1 METYPLGGQIAQS
14 GQGSNPLVRGVK
26 DAEVL
31 KVVATVT
38 DEQFAARA
46 LVRDWARN
54 ATSGP
59 GGTAAIRDV
68 EQGKTDAWRPVFS
81 RLAELGIFGVAIPEE
96 SGGAGG
102 SIEDLCAMVEEAAK
116 ALVPGPVATT
126 ALATLVVSDPDLLG
140 ALASGE
146 RFAGLALEGEIEFDG
161 ATSKASGTLP
171 FALGVAEGAVLLAPA
186 DGKWLLIDTGG
197 AGVQIEPL
205 AASDFSRPLARV
217 VLNSATAT
225 VVSDTRARVEELA
238 ATVLAAEAAGIT
250 RWSLETAVDYAKVRE
265 QFGKPIGSFQAIKH
279 ICAEMLCRAEQAEVA
294 AADAA
299 RAAAE
304 GDESQFSIAAAL
316 AASTGIAAV
325 KANVKDCIQVLGG
338 IGCTWE
344 HDAHLYLRRAH
355 AIGRFLGGAETWLRR
370 ITALTQAGV
379 RRRLEIDLTEV
390 EDRRA
395 EIAAAVAQI
404 AELPE
409 EKRQAALA
417 EAGLQAPHWPAPY
430 GRGAGPAE
438 QLLIDQEL
446 TAAGVA
452 RPDLVIGWWAAPT
465 ILEHGTPEQVER
477 FVPGTTRG
485 EFLWCQLFSEPGAG
499 SDLASLRTKAVRTE
513 GGWNLTG
520 QKVWTSAAHK
530 AKWGVC
536 LARTD
541 PDAPKHKGITYFL
554 VEMSS
559 PGIEIRPLREI
570 TGDSLFNEVFLDNVF
585 VPDEL
590 VVGEVNDGWRLAR
603 TTLANERVAMANG
616 TALGNPMEELLELLA
631 ELDLDAAQQDRLGR
645 LIVTAQTGALLDQR
659 IAQLAVGGQDPGAQS
674 SVRKL
679 IGVRYRQ
686 ALAEFTMD
694 VSEGGGLVDRRAD
707 GDRAVFDF
715 LNTRC
720 LTIAGGTEQILLTVA
735 AERLLGLPR

>member
-1 METYPLGGQIAQS
+1 M
-14 GQGSNPLVRGVK
+14 
-26 DAEVL
+26 
-31 KVVATVT
+31 VATVT

-59 GGTAAIRDV
+59 GGTAAIREV
-68 EQGKTDAWRPVFS
+68 EQGKPDAWRPVFS

-126 ALATLVVSDPDLLG
+126 ALATLVVTDPELLE
-140 ALASGE
+140 ALAAGE
-146 RFAGLALEGEIEFDG
+146 RFAGLALEGDVRLDG
-161 ATSKASGTLP
+161 ATSTASGALP
-171 FALGVAEGAVLLAPA
+171 FALGASNTVRDGVLLAPA
-186 DGKWLLIDTGG
+186 GGKWLLIDA
-197 AGVQIEPL
+197 AGEGVRVEPL
-205 AASDFSRPLARV
+205 QATDFSRPLARV
-217 VLNSATAT
+217 VLSSAPAT
-225 VVSDTRARVEELA
+225 VLSETGTRVEELA

-250 RWSLETAVDYAKVRE
+250 RWALETAVDYAKVRE

-279 ICAEMLCRAEQAEVA
+279 LCAEMLCRAEQAEVA
-294 AADAA
+294 ASDAA
-299 RAAAE
+299 RAAAD
-304 GDESQFSIAAAL
+304 GDASQFSIAAAL
-316 AASTGIAAV
+316 AASTCITTV

-355 AIGRFLGGAETWLRR
+355 AIGRFLGGPERWQRR
-370 ITALTQAGV
+370 ITALTQDGV
-379 RRRLEIDLTEV
+379 RRRLGIDLTEV
-390 EDRRA
+390 ESRRA
-395 EIAAAVAQI
+395 EIAAAVAEI
-404 AELPE
+404 AELPAG
-409 EKRQAALA
+409 KRQVGLA
-417 EAGLQAPHWPAPY
+417 EAGLQAPHWPKPY
-430 GRGAGPAE
+430 GRAASPAE

-446 TAAGVA
+446 AAAGVE

-465 ILEHGTPEQVER
+465 ILEHGTPEQIEQ
-477 FVPGTTRG
+477 FVPGTLRG

-499 SDLASLRTKAVRTE
+499 SDLASLRTKAVRGD
-513 GGWNLTG
+513 GGWLLTG

-530 AKWGVC
+530 ARWGVC

-554 VEMSS
+554 VDMKS
-559 PGIEIRPLREI
+559 PGIDIRPLREI

-585 VPDEL
+585 VPDEM

-616 TALGNPMEELLELLA
+616 TALGNPMEELLTLLA
-631 ELDLDAAQQDRLGR
+631 ARELDVAEQDRLAR
-645 LIVTAQTGALLDQR
+645 LIILAQTGALLDQR

-694 VSEGGGLVDRRAD
+694 AAEGGGLVDRRAD